1 MPDCTRLSGVR
12 RIGVSLVVAALALAG
27 CGESTGTGPATE
39 AGSPTAETGDR
50 TVAVYAAVVRQ
61 LVTKDHTFEDEETPF
76 ERVFIDVHVDATGDP
91 NAPGAHTPMG
101 TRLSAEEQAAILR
114 ELVDLPRVEFVEDP
128 DSVVV
133 NEGDCAQVIKGNG
146 ALVTLGPISGDAE
159 RVTVPNDMFPGCLGG
174 VWLTYVLERTEGG
187 WRVTGTEGP
196 IVIS

>member
-1 MPDCTRLSGVR
+1 MSAWSSPRSPSPVAGNR
-12 RIGVSLVVAALALAG
+12 PGRAPRPRPAARPPRPAIG
-27 CGESTGTGPATE
+27 P
-39 AGSPTAETGDR
+39 
-50 TVAVYAAVVRQ
+50 VAVYAAVVRQ

-91 NAPGAHTPMG
+91 NAPGAHTRMG

-159 RVTVPNDMFPGCLGG
+159 RVTVPNDMSPGAWAACGS
-174 VWLTYVLERTEGG
+174 RTCSSARRAAGASRAPKG
-187 WRVTGTEGP
+187 R
-196 IVIS
+196 SSSRSAARRRAS